1 MKIFFKLI
9 LVVNLLLL
17 VGCGG
22 GSGSLAEKKRLEYIG
37 KTTPAILDKN
47 ITQNF
52 LSVLNISYEDIID
65 YPLDSQNRITQKSYL
80 LLNRLDKKIN
90 GAKSGTIDI
99 TKNKIDNL
107 MQKVVVIF
115 NNFNNGD
122 GETLNGT
129 VKYTITLDKEDNTV
143 INKMI
148 IDFNMLQIANS
159 KMNIVMDGTINV
171 EAKDEGKILTQNLII
186 KNNEDNTMLMF
197 KNFKILLDADNREV
211 SYDGKIYYSK
221 AGYIEVSTPKKLKY
235 NESGNPIV
243 GGEILINGADA
254 IVKEKVAYDN
264 RVRVEID
271 NGKDGNVDEIHVY
284 KDDNYKKE
292 IPNSAPVIKI
302 IFPNKIYTNTDMSDV
317 NVSVYDPDLDGFK
330 TSYKWQV
337 NGNDVSSKLVLNNKL
352 FKKHDILKLIV
363 MATDDRSGDV
373 KTATKIETQNVLN
386 SAPVIVL
393 KLSKTV
399 VELNNTIT
407 IDASESYDVDG
418 DTFSYK
424 WNTQDRHYS
433 KNDSAYNIGVAY
445 LDINDSNKSRV
456 IFKGDKINYVSSYA
470 GPSGIEPYGVRVE
483 LNDGDNNGTSVMDSP
498 DIKVVAMDIFNHKET
513 LLNNEYIISGTV
525 GDINSDDLLD
535 MVLIVEDSS
544 GVAIKIFTQ
553 DKNAKFNLNKSIALN
568 VDSPISY
575 ASLSIAD
582 MNSDKSNDIVVKLG
596 SYGEIG
602 FDVYYQDKTSG
613 NFIKHNYKPKEVNS
627 EVEEDSTVA
636 DVDYIATG
644 DMNLDGKDDV
654 VTVGSS
660 NGLDNNVNINI
671 FSQTESSL
679 ENNRTWSIE
688 NIENEFPISFLSL
701 VDADGDSNLDVI
713 SKNNILYQDNNKSYT
728 QKIYSD
734 VDNILFTDLDGD
746 GLNELVGVNSYEQKL
761 IIYKNTDY
769 SKRVYVKDRSKN
781 IFGDG
786 PDQIYSA
793 DLNGDNKKDIIIG
806 HSGSNFFTL
815 FIKKENG
822 FFENQ
827 LYWMSGGDA
836 INSERS
842 ITVADMNGDG
852 KDDIVMFGEDRFEI
866 FSPKVKK

>member
-9 LVVNLLLL
+9 LVVNLILL

-22 GSGSLAEKKRLEYIG
+22 GSSSSGGLDGEKRLVYQG
-37 KTTPAILDKN
+37 KTTPALLDKN
-47 ITQNF
+47 ETQNF
-52 LSVLNISYEDIID
+52 LSVLNTSYADMIESPID
-65 YPLDSQNRITQKSYL
+65 NQSRIAQKSYL
-80 LLNRLDKKIN
+80 LLNRLDKKID
-90 GAKSGTIDI
+90 GLKSGTVDI

-107 MQKVVVIF
+107 TQKVIVVF

-129 VKYTITLDKEDNTV
+129 VVYTITLDKEDSSIV
-143 INKMI
+143 KKMI
-148 IDFNMLQIANS
+148 IEFNLLHIVNS
-159 KMNIVMDGTINV
+159 KMNVVMDGTIDV
-171 EAKDEGKILTQNLII
+171 AVKDEGKILTQNFII

-197 KNFKILLDADNREV
+197 KNFKVLLDEDNREV

-254 IVKEKVAYDN
+254 TVKERIAYDD

-271 NGKDGNVDEIHVY
+271 NGKDGSVDEVHIY

-337 NGNDVSSKLVLNNKL
+337 NGNDVSSKLVLSDKL
-352 FKKHDILKLIV
+352 FKKHDTLKLIV
-363 MATDDRSGDV
+363 VATDDRSGDV
-373 KTATKIETQNVLN
+373 KSSTKIKTQKVLN

-407 IDASESYDVDG
+407 IDASKSYDVDG

-433 KNDSAYNIGVAY
+433 KNDSAYNIGVTY
-445 LDINDSNKSRV
+445 LDINNSNKSRV
-456 IFKGDKINYVSSYA
+456 VFKGDKINYVSYA

-483 LNDGDNNGTSVMDSP
+483 LNDGDSNGTSVMDSP

-513 LLNNEYIISGTV
+513 LLNNEHIIAGTV
-525 GDINSDDLLD
+525 GDINSDSLLD

-553 DKNAKFNLNKSIALN
+553 DKNAKFNLSKSIALN
-568 VDSPISY
+568 LDAPISY

-582 MNSDKSNDIVVKLG
+582 MNSDKYNDIVVKLG
-596 SYGEIG
+596 SYGQIG

-627 EVEEDSTVA
+627 EAEEDSTVA

-654 VTVGSS
+654 VTLGNS
-660 NGLDNNVNINI
+660 NGFDNNVNINI
-671 FSQTESSL
+671 FNQTESGL
-679 ENNRTWSIE
+679 ENNRTWS
-688 NIENEFPISFLSL
+688 IENEFPISFLSL

-713 SKNNILYQDNNKSYT
+713 SKNHILYQDNNKSYT

-746 GLNELVGVNSYEQKL
+746 GTNELVGVNSYDKKL
-761 IIYKNTDY
+761 IIYKNSDS
-769 SKRVYVKDRSKN
+769 SKRVYVKDKSKN
-781 IFGDG
+781 IFGDS

-793 DLNGDNKKDIIIG
+793 DLNGDNTKDIIIG
-806 HSGSNFFTL
+806 HSGLRFFTL

-836 INSERS
+836 LNSERS